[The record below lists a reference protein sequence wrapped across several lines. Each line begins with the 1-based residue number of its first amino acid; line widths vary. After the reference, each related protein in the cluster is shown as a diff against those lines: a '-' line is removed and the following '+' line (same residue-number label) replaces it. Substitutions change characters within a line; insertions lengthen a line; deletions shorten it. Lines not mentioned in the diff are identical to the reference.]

1 MIGMLNFLLRNPDFT
16 VAFADRPEALPLRPS
31 SSEPYAMWRSGLFR
45 PETACAARQPTGVYS
60 VDRIPCR
67 QADGVTPIVLLNE
80 RLNAASDS

>member
-1 MIGMLNFLLRNPDFT
+1 MLA
-16 VAFADRPEALPLRPS
+16 AFAGANRAGCRTGQLAS
-31 SSEPYAMWRSGLFR
+31 HAVSASERRCRKAT
-45 PETACAARQPTGVYS
+45 EGVYS